1 MSDGARFPGSYQGDE
16 GVKADHHDMWKEYM
30 AIRAE
35 ADELGTRS
43 LERLGK
49 GSPRDAGVLAIL
61 SVSARL
67 EAITYLI
74 SKAKVF

>member
-1 MSDGARFPGSYQGDE
+1 MSDRTAFPGSYQGDE
-16 GVKADHHDMWKEYM
+16 GVRADREEIWKEYM

-35 ADELGTRS
+35 ADELGTQS
-43 LERLGK
+43 LDRLANGN
-49 GSPRDAGVLAIL
+49 PRDAGVLAIL
-61 SVSARL
+61 SVSSQL

>member
-1 MSDGARFPGSYQGDE
+1 MSDRAPFPGSYQGDE
-16 GVKADHHDMWKEYM
+16 ETRADRAEIWKEYM

-35 ADELGTRS
+35 ADTLGHRALELVGD
-43 LERLGK
+43 GN
-49 GSPRDAGVLAIL
+49 PRDAGVMAIL
-61 SVSARL
+61 SVSSQL